1 MGLSSDL
8 SYKTSYTPHPDEAPG
23 ALQKAATF
31 VNAGLRIYNDQDGWG
46 LALIGKNLG
55 DVYRVT
61 TSSNVPATG
70 NGTLTGSVTPG
81 GLADLTGFVNRGREI
96 SLQLTLYPA
105 KWMH

>member
-1 MGLSSDL
+1 M
-8 SYKTSYTPHPDEAPG
+8 
-23 ALQKAATF
+23 
-31 VNAGLRIYNDQDGWG
+31 
-46 LALIGKNLG
+46 
-55 DVYRVT
+55 T